1 MKQQDITPKIIELAK
16 AIAELWRMPIYVGC
30 WMMVKG
36 DDNWKI
42 THKVDTGGFTLIL
55 FDSHWKLESGALY
68 HTDLPN
74 AYREFFLIPDIG
86 DCERKLLRL
95 GFTYRTDRLL
105 SCVVIQLYD
114 PEDEGKPYG
123 KEMQGVN
130 THEALLS
137 ALLEVL
143 KEQKS
148 GVGEEKEGKSE

>member
-1 MKQQDITPKIIELAK
+1 MNQKQITDEVKRLAK
-16 AIAELWRMPIYVGC
+16 EIAKLWRMELYEGC
-30 WMMVKG
+30 WVQVA
-36 DDNWKI
+36 I
-42 THKVDTGGFTLIL
+42 
-55 FDSHWKLESGALY
+55 ESDAHQDRLLMFNPEKMFIDGKMLRFSNGY
-68 HTDLPN
+68 YYDEWFP
-74 AYREFFLIPDIG
+74 IPDIG

-137 ALLEVL
+137 TLLEVL